1 VNSGDFWKWVGVTVL
16 AILAVRLVLWLLGV
30 LSSLLMTA
38 VWIAVAVGI
47 VWILFNVL
55 TKKKSY

>member
-1 VNSGDFWKWVGVTVL
+1 MNSGDFWKWVGVTVL